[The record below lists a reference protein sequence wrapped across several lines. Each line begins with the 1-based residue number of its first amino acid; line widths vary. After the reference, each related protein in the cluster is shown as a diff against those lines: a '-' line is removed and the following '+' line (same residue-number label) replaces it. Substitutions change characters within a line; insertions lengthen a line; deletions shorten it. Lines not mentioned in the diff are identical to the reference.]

1 MFSDTAGS
9 DNGDVHIQSQVAM
22 LTERTR
28 TLTASVDRHE
38 GAMGSIFTRLQTIER
53 LIYIGIGSVGMVGAL
68 ATFFG
73 WNILK
78 LLGK

>member
-1 MFSDTAGS
+1 MGADVAGS
-9 DNGDVHIQSQVAM
+9 DNEDVHIQATVAM

-28 TLTASVDRHE
+28 ALTATVDRHE
-38 GAMGSIFTRLQTIER
+38 GSMGGIYTRLQTIER
-53 LIYIGIGSVGMVGAL
+53 LIYIGLGGLLAIGSL

-78 LLGK
+78 LLGH

>member
-1 MFSDTAGS
+1 MNASVSGT
-9 DNGDVHIQSQVAM
+9 DNEDVHIHSQLAV
-22 LTERTR
+22 LTERTK
-28 TLTASVDRHE
+28 TLSATVERHE
-38 GAMGSIFTRLQTIER
+38 VSMDGIYTRLQTIER
-53 LIYIGIGSVGMVGAL
+53 LIYIGLGGLLAIGSL

>member
-1 MFSDTAGS
+1 MHADIGQS
-9 DNGDVHIQSQVAM
+9 DNDDVHIHAQVAM
-22 LTERTR
+22 LSERTR
-28 TLTASVDRHE
+28 TLSAAVDRHE
-38 GAMGSIFTRLQTIER
+38 GAMGGIFTRLQTIER

-73 WNILK
+73 WNILR